1 MTMSNGATVTSD
13 GTVKMKDGTET
24 HMTDGQMMMM
34 DGHMM
39 EGGHSGAMDSGST
52 GGMNH

>member
-1 MTMSNGATVTSD
+1 
-13 GTVKMKDGTET
+13 MKDGTET
-24 HMTDGQMMMM
+24 HMKDGQMIMM

-39 EGGHSGAMDSGST
+39 EGGHSGMMGSGST